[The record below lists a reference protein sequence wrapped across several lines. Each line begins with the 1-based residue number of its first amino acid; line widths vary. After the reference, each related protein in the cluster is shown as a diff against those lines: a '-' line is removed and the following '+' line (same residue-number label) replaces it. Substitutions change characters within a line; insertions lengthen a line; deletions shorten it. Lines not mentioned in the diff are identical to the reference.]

1 LRHAAANPLIGSRLG
16 PLLHDAGLTGI
27 ETFGIQRYLAPDDPS
42 GPALISGVV
51 NSLAPV
57 IIAGGIATEDELGL
71 DTLRARIAAA
81 VRHSRAVV
89 LPPTVVGAWGRAADG

>member
-1 LRHAAANPLIGSRLG
+1 
-16 PLLHDAGLTGI
+16 
-27 ETFGIQRYLAPDDPS
+27 
-42 GPALISGVV
+42 VV

-71 DTLRARIAAA
+71 DTLRARIAAT